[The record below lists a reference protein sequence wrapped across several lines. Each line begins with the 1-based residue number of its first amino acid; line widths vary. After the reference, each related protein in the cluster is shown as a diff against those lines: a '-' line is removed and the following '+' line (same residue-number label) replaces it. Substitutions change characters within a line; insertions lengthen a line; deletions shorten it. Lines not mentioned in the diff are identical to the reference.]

1 MKWVCANC
9 GIEFDWQPTIVD
21 GRVYCC
27 IGCSQGGPC
36 TCDYSC
42 LPQPDDAASLTT
54 ALASVPQE
62 DNEKRSVEYEQDCWY

>member
-1 MKWVCANC
+1 MKTVCANC

-21 GRVYCC
+21 GVAYCC

-36 TCDYSC
+36 TCDYGN

-54 ALASVPQE
+54 ALASVPQG
-62 DNEKRSVEYEQDCWY
+62 DNKTRSAKYEQNSWY

>member
-9 GIEFDWQPTIVD
+9 GIEFNWQPTIVD
-21 GRVYCC
+21 GVVYCC

-42 LPQPDDAASLTT
+42 LPQPDDST
-54 ALASVPQE
+54 ALAFVPREEEKTKQIA
-62 DNEKRSVEYEQDCWY
+62 KRSKI

>member
-21 GRVYCC
+21 GVAYCC

-36 TCDYSC
+36 TCDYSR
-42 LPQPDDAASLTT
+42 LPQPDDPT
-54 ALASVPQE
+54 ALASVPQD
-62 DNEKRSVEYEQDCWY
+62 DNEKRSIKI

>member
-9 GIEFDWQPTIVD
+9 GIEFNWQPTIVD
-21 GRVYCC
+21 GLAYCC

-42 LPQPDDAASLTT
+42 LPRPDDST
-54 ALASVPQE
+54 ALASVPQN
-62 DNEKRSVEYEQDCWY
+62 DNSKRSAEYEQDCWY

>member
-9 GIEFDWQPTIVD
+9 GIEFNWQPTIVD
-21 GRVYCC
+21 GLAYCC

-42 LPQPDDAASLTT
+42 LPQPDDPT
-54 ALASVPQE
+54 ALASVPQD
-62 DNEKRSVEYEQDCWY
+62 DNVKKRSIKYEQDCWY